1 MYNLASFSIKQNFFL
16 CYPRPFGQ
24 FGNLRLVNFR
34 GLVYSLNHTKLDIND
49 PEFWRFS
56 MDEMIHID
64 LPLMIDYILA
74 TTKSDTLTY
83 IGYSQGN
90 ILMFALMSENDH
102 YQQLVKPFI
111 SLSPS
116 WFLNARTYL
125 INFKRFVPYLK

>member
-1 MYNLASFSIKQNFFL
+1 M
-16 CYPRPFGQ
+16 
-24 FGNLRLVNFR
+24 NFR
-34 GLVYSLNHTKLDIND
+34 GAVYSLNHTKLDIND

-74 TTKSDTLTY
+74 ATKSDTLAY

-116 WFLNARTYL
+116 WFLNNARTYL
-125 INFKRFVPYLK
+125 INFKTFVPYLK